1 MLDSPDG
8 FDPGEIA
15 SAAELIADLTRAR
28 LLHALLSGPATVSE
42 LSDALR
48 LPQPRVS
55 THLAVLSRAG
65 VVSAETHGRRRIYRT
80 DTENV
85 AHVYEAISQ
94 WRGRHQLPHGRGAR
108 ATREV
113 QTNSLL
119 RQARTCYDHLAGVF
133 GVTLLDEI
141 VSRGWIEEN
150 QSVGARVQY
159 RLTGAGASALT
170 SLGVDVETAL
180 AARRAFAFACP
191 DWTEDRPHLGG
202 ALGHHLLLAMQRAKA
217 VKRKKNARVVEPHL
231 EPADWLRSRPS

>member
-1 MLDSPDG
+1 MPESPRG

-15 SAAELIADLTRAR
+15 SAAELIADITRAR
-28 LLHALLSGPATVSE
+28 VLQALLSSPATVSE
-42 LSDALR
+42 LSDALA

-65 VVSAETHGRRRIYRT
+65 VVSAETRGRRRIYRT

-85 AHVYEAISQ
+85 ARVYEAISQ
-94 WRGRHQLPHGRGAR
+94 WRGRNPAPHGRGAR

-113 QTNSLL
+113 QTDSLL

-141 VSRGWIEEN
+141 LSRGWIEEN

-159 RLTGAGASALT
+159 RLTGSGATALE
-170 SLGVDVETAL
+170 SLGVDVDTAL
-180 AARRAFAFACP
+180 AARRTFAFACP

-202 ALGHHLLLAMQRAKA
+202 ALAHHLLLAMQRAKA
-217 VKRKKNARVVEPHL
+217 VKRKKNTRIVQPHV
-231 EPADWLRSRPS
+231 EPADWLRSQPR